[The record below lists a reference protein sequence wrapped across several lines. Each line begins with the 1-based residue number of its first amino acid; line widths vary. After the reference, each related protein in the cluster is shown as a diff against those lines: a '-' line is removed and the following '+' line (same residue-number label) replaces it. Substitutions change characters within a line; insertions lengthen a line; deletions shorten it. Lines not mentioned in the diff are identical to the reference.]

1 MIKMGKDINNDN
13 SFMIRFR
20 SSVILMAVAI
30 TAMVLG
36 SYTLFG
42 VIVLIT
48 MIGLMELYRVVD
60 VNKSK
65 AGAVGYIIAFL
76 YFLRIF
82 FQYFIIPDL
91 NIIDLMSENKICFNL
106 WINSFAIIIALL
118 IILALA
124 VYVLTFPK
132 YNSEQITMVVFG
144 FFYVVMP
151 LMYIFQTRQLSGG
164 EYAVWLIF
172 IGSWGSDT
180 MAYVVGRK
188 IGRTKIAPKLSP
200 KKSLEG
206 LIGGIVGAALI
217 GVIFAI
223 IFKSQLE
230 ESFSNPILL
239 FGLTG
244 AIGSVVSQ
252 IGDMA
257 ASAIKRN
264 KGIKDYGTLIPGHGG
279 ILDRFDSVIFIAPI
293 VYLMISV
300 FA

>member
-1 MIKMGKDINNDN
+1 MGKDINNDN

-20 SSVILMAVAI
+20 SSMILMAVAI
-30 TAMVLG
+30 ATMVFG
-36 SYTLFG
+36 EYVLFG
-42 VIVLIT
+42 VIVLISL
-48 MIGLMELYRVVD
+48 IGLMELYRVVG
-60 VNKSK
+60 VNRSK
-65 AGAVGYIIAFL
+65 AGAVGYGIAVL
-76 YFLRIF
+76 YFIYQAF
-82 FQYFIIPDL
+82 TYFIMPEINLGDFMRHKVLFNIWNNADL
-91 NIIDLMSENKICFNL
+91 
-106 WINSFAIIIALL
+106 IIIALL
-118 IILALA
+118 IIILLA

-132 YNSEQITMVVFG
+132 YNSEQITMVFFG
-144 FFYVVMP
+144 FFYVVMA
-151 LMYIFQTRQLSGG
+151 LMYIFKTRQISGG

-188 IGRTKIAPKLSP
+188 LGKTKIAPKLSP

-217 GVIFAI
+217 GIIFAVIFRTQI
-223 IFKSQLE
+223 L
-230 ESFSNPILL
+230 ESFSNPILI

-293 VYLMISV
+293 VYFMLTV

>member
-1 MIKMGKDINNDN
+1 
-13 SFMIRFR
+13 
-20 SSVILMAVAI
+20 
-30 TAMVLG
+30 MVLI
-36 SYTLFG
+36 SL
-42 VIVLIT
+42 
-48 MIGLMELYRVVD
+48 IGLMELYRVVG
-60 VNKSK
+60 VNRSK
-65 AGAVGYIIAFL
+65 AGAVGYSIAVL
-76 YFLRIF
+76 YFIYQAF
-82 FQYFIIPDL
+82 TYFIMPEINLGDFMRHKVLFNIWNNADL
-91 NIIDLMSENKICFNL
+91 
-106 WINSFAIIIALL
+106 IIIALL
-118 IILALA
+118 IIILLA

-132 YNSEQITMVVFG
+132 YNSEQITMVFFG
-144 FFYVVMP
+144 FFYVVMA
-151 LMYIFQTRQLSGG
+151 LMYIFKTRQISGG

-188 IGRTKIAPKLSP
+188 LGKTKIAPKLSP

-217 GVIFAI
+217 GIIFAVIFRN
-223 IFKSQLE
+223 QLL
-230 ESFSNPILL
+230 ESFSNPILI

-293 VYLMISV
+293 VYFMLTV

>member
-1 MIKMGKDINNDN
+1 MGKDINNDN
-13 SFMIRFR
+13 SFIIRFR

-48 MIGLMELYRVVD
+48 MIGLMELYRVVG
-60 VNKSK
+60 VNKSS
-65 AGAVGYIIAFL
+65 AGAVGYIIAVL
-76 YFLRIF
+76 YFGFQF
-82 FQYFIIPDL
+82 FTNFIMPHI
-91 NIIDLMSENKICFNL
+91 NIGDFMNDHPLLFNIWSQGYL
-106 WINSFAIIIALL
+106 VIIAILL
-118 IILALA
+118 IAILA

-132 YNSEQITMVVFG
+132 YNSEQITMVFFG

-151 LMYIFQTRQLSGG
+151 LMYIFLVRQMECG
-164 EYAVWLIF
+164 EYTVWLVF

-188 IGRTKIAPKLSP
+188 IGKHKIAPKLSP

-217 GVIFAI
+217 GVIYAI
-223 IFKSQLE
+223 IFKSKLE
-230 ESFSNPILL
+230 GSISNPILV
-239 FGLTG
+239 FALTG

-293 VYLMISV
+293 VYFMLY
-300 FA
+300 FAIG

>member
-1 MIKMGKDINNDN
+1 MGKDINNDN

-42 VIVLIT
+42 VIALIT
-48 MIGLMELYRVVD
+48 LIGLMELYRVVG
-60 VNKSK
+60 VNKMS
-65 AGAVGYIIAFL
+65 AGFVGYSIAVL
-76 YFLRIF
+76 YFIYVF
-82 FQYFIIPDL
+82 IKEFIITEIDFIDFSL
-91 NIIDLMSENKICFNL
+91 NHSVLFKIYTMSFL
-106 WINSFAIIIALL
+106 IIIALL
-118 IILALA
+118 LIILLA

-132 YNSEQITMVVFG
+132 YNSEQITMVFFG

-151 LMYIFQTRQLSGG
+151 LMYIFLTRQMEGG
-164 EYAVWLIF
+164 AYTVWLIF

-188 IGRTKIAPKLSP
+188 LGKTKIAPKLSP

-217 GVIFAI
+217 GIIYAL
-223 IFKSQLE
+223 IFKSKLDE
-230 ESFSNPILL
+230 YFSNPILV
-239 FGLTG
+239 FALTG

-252 IGDMA
+252 IGD
-257 ASAIKRN
+257 
-264 KGIKDYGTLIPGHGG
+264 
-279 ILDRFDSVIFIAPI
+279 
-293 VYLMISV
+293 
-300 FA
+300 

>member
-1 MIKMGKDINNDN
+1 MGKDINNDN

-48 MIGLMELYRVVD
+48 MIGLMELYRVVG

-188 IGRTKIAPKLSP
+188 IGKTKIAPKLSP

>member
-1 MIKMGKDINNDN
+1 
-13 SFMIRFR
+13 MIRFR
-20 SSVILMAVAI
+20 SSMILMAVAI
-30 TAMVLG
+30 AAMVFG
-36 SYTLFG
+36 EYVLFG
-42 VIVLIT
+42 VIVLISL
-48 MIGLMELYRVVD
+48 IGLMELYRVVG
-60 VNKSK
+60 VNRSK
-65 AGAVGYIIAFL
+65 AGAVGYGIAVL
-76 YFLRIF
+76 YFIYQAF
-82 FQYFIIPDL
+82 TYFIMPEINLGDFMRHKVLFNIWNNADL
-91 NIIDLMSENKICFNL
+91 
-106 WINSFAIIIALL
+106 IIIALL
-118 IILALA
+118 IIILLA

-132 YNSEQITMVVFG
+132 YNSEQITMVFFG
-144 FFYVVMP
+144 FFYVVMA
-151 LMYIFQTRQLSGG
+151 LMYIFKTRQISGG

-188 IGRTKIAPKLSP
+188 LGKTKIAPKLSP

-217 GVIFAI
+217 GIIFAVIFRT
-223 IFKSQLE
+223 QLL
-230 ESFSNPILL
+230 ESFSNPILI

-293 VYLMISV
+293 VYFMLTV

>member
-1 MIKMGKDINNDN
+1 
-13 SFMIRFR
+13 MIRFR

-36 SYTLFG
+36 EYVLFG
-42 VIVLIT
+42 VIVLISL
-48 MIGLMELYRVVD
+48 IGLMELYRVVE
-60 VNKSK
+60 VNRSK
-65 AGAVGYIIAFL
+65 AGAVGYGIAVL
-76 YFLRIF
+76 YFIYQAF
-82 FQYFIIPDL
+82 TYFIMPEISLGDFMRHKVLFNIWNNADL
-91 NIIDLMSENKICFNL
+91 
-106 WINSFAIIIALL
+106 IIIALL
-118 IILALA
+118 IIILLA

-132 YNSEQITMVVFG
+132 YNSEQITMVFFG
-144 FFYVVMP
+144 FFYVVIA
-151 LMYIFQTRQLSGG
+151 LMYIFKTRQISGG

-188 IGRTKIAPKLSP
+188 LGKTKIAPKLSP

-217 GVIFAI
+217 GIIFAL
-223 IFKSQLE
+223 IFRTQLL
-230 ESFSNPILL
+230 ESFSNPILI

-293 VYLMISV
+293 VYFMLTV

>member
-1 MIKMGKDINNDN
+1 MGKDINNDN

-48 MIGLMELYRVVD
+48 MIGLMELYRVVG

-151 LMYIFQTRQLSGG
+151 LIYIFQTRQLSGG

-188 IGRTKIAPKLSP
+188 IGKTKIAPKLSP

-293 VYLMISV
+293 VYFMLTV

>member
-1 MIKMGKDINNDN
+1 
-13 SFMIRFR
+13 MIRFR

-30 TAMVLG
+30 AAMVFG
-36 SYTLFG
+36 EYVLFG
-42 VIVLIT
+42 VIVLISL
-48 MIGLMELYRVVD
+48 IGLMELYRVVG
-60 VNKSK
+60 VNRSK
-65 AGAVGYIIAFL
+65 AGAVGYSIAVL
-76 YFLRIF
+76 YFIYQAF
-82 FQYFIIPDL
+82 TYFIMPEINLGDFMRHKVLFNIWNNADL
-91 NIIDLMSENKICFNL
+91 
-106 WINSFAIIIALL
+106 IIIALL
-118 IILALA
+118 IIILLA

-132 YNSEQITMVVFG
+132 YNSEQITMVFFG
-144 FFYVVMP
+144 FFYVVMA
-151 LMYIFQTRQLSGG
+151 LMYIFKTRQISGG

-188 IGRTKIAPKLSP
+188 LGKTKIAPKLSP

-217 GVIFAI
+217 GIIFAVIFRN
-223 IFKSQLE
+223 QLL
-230 ESFSNPILL
+230 ESFSNPILI

-293 VYLMISV
+293 VYFMLTV

>member
-1 MIKMGKDINNDN
+1 MGKDINNDN

-20 SSVILMAVAI
+20 SSVILMTVAI

-48 MIGLMELYRVVD
+48 MIGLMELYRVVG

-151 LMYIFQTRQLSGG
+151 LIYIFQTRQLSGG

-188 IGRTKIAPKLSP
+188 IGKTKIAPKLSP

-293 VYLMISV
+293 VYFMLTV